1 MKKQTSP
8 TLLVALD
15 AALRSLSFAALW
27 WVLNRGNAE
36 SWTLGIPIIA
46 LATAFSFAM
55 LSPRRWRIHPIGA
68 MRFALY
74 FFWKSLF
81 SSIDVASR
89 VMRPRMPLKP
99 GMVRYPLRLPPCSAR
114 VVMSNAA
121 SLLPGTLGV
130 DLQGDVLVVN
140 ALDVDAHVMEELRT
154 LEERIG
160 GMYGFDLARSSQ
172 QQNSTI

>member
-15 AALRSLSFAALW
+15 ATLRSLGFAALW
-27 WVLNRGNAE
+27 WVLNRGDVE
-36 SWTLGIPIIA
+36 SWTLGIPTVA
-46 LATAFSFAM
+46 LATALSFVM
-55 LSPRRWRIHPIGA
+55 LSPRRWRIRPVGVL
-68 MRFALY
+68 RFALY
-74 FFWKSLF
+74 FFWKSLI
-81 SSIDVASR
+81 SSIDVAGR
-89 VMRPRMPLKP
+89 VIRPEMPLKP

-140 ALDVDAHVMEELRT
+140 ALDVDAHVMEELKH

-160 GMYGFDLARSSQ
+160 DMYGFALAPSSQ
-172 QQNSTI
+172 RPSSAI